1 MAKTVL
7 SLLER
12 SLQIVDQ
19 VGAGQTASAEDAQL
33 AFDCLKSLVAE
44 LASRGIADVYIHPTD
59 KTRELIDDSLWN
71 PLADILAV
79 DLRTTFSGDIVPD
92 DVREGKIV
100 RLRRITSAGPTYETL
115 KATYF

>member
-19 VGAGQTASAEDAQL
+19 VGSGQTASAEDAQL

-44 LASRGIADVYIHPTD
+44 LSARGVADIYIHPTD
-59 KTRELIDDSLWN
+59 TTRELIEDELWN
-71 PLADILAV
+71 ALADVLAV

-92 DVREGKIV
+92 DVREGKINRV
-100 RLRRITSAGPTYETL
+100 RRIKAAGPTYEVL
-115 KATYF
+115 RADYF

>member
-44 LASRGIADVYIHPTD
+44 LEARGVANIYIHPTD
-59 KTRELIDDSLWN
+59 TTRELIDDSLWN

-92 DVREGKIV
+92 NVREGKIV
-100 RLRRITSAGPTYETL
+100 RLRRVTSAGATYEVL
-115 KATYF
+115 RAEFF